1 MIKILYFA
9 RLKEELGMTAED
21 FELPYENFTVASLMA
36 LLADRGET
44 WRREFGIGSKL
55 RAAINYDVARD
66 ESVLKEGDEV
76 AFFPPVTGG

>member
-9 RLKEELGMTAED
+9 RLKEELGTSSEE
-21 FELPYENFTVASLMA
+21 FELPYQNFTVASLMT
-36 LLADRGET
+36 LLADRGES
-44 WRREFGIGSKL
+44 WRREFGAGTKL